1 MNEQTKIK
9 HLYWRAGFGMK
20 LTDYI
25 NNYSFTKVLDNLFRP
40 QKNITPIRVLD
51 ESAPQLK
58 DLMAM
63 SRDERREFRKISR
76 QKVKTLNV
84 SWLKEMVNSRDQ
96 LREKMAFFWHGH
108 FACRTHNAFHAQQ
121 YIHTLRK
128 YALGKFE
135 DLVLAIAKEPA
146 MLQFLNNQQNRK
158 RKPNENF
165 ARELMELF
173 TIGRGNYTETDIKES
188 ARAFTGWGFNGTEFV
203 FRERVHDFD
212 EKQFMGQKGN
222 FNGEDI
228 IRVILENPKT
238 AYFITKKIY
247 RFFVNPKVDE
257 TRVQNLSKFFY
268 DSKYDI
274 EQLMRKIFQADWF
287 YAQENIG
294 ARIKSPIE
302 LIAGL
307 QRQLNMRFLT
317 EEAPLFI
324 QKLLGQLLLFPPNVA
339 GWAGGRSWIDSSTLL
354 SRLKLPEALFNAA
367 EIGISTKTDGD
378 VQVKDLVK
386 RKLRRFQAEFD
397 WSAMNK
403 QFRGIT
409 NNKFLFDQISEFLLV
424 TQTPDMSEYAQ
435 SLIKKGSDIEPFKLI
450 CVLQCSLPEYQLC

>member
-20 LTDYI
+20 LTDNI
-25 NNYSFTKVLDNLFRP
+25 SDNSLSKVLDNLFRP
-40 QKNITPIRVLD
+40 QKNIIPIKVLD

-63 SRDERREFRKISR
+63 TPDKRRELRKISR

-84 SWLKEMVNSRDQ
+84 SWLKEMVNSKDQ

-108 FACRTHNAFHAQQ
+108 FACRTHNAYHAQQ

-188 ARAFTGWGFNGTEFV
+188 ARAFTGWGFNGAEFV

-212 EKQFMGQKGN
+212 QKQFMGQKGD

-228 IRVILENPKT
+228 IRIILENPKT
-238 AYFITKKIY
+238 AYFITEKIY

-257 TRVQNLSKFFY
+257 TKVQSLSKFFY

-274 EQLMRKIFQADWF
+274 ERLMQKIFQADWF

-294 ARIKSPIE
+294 VRIKSPIE

-317 EEAPLFI
+317 QEAPLFL

-339 GWAGGRSWIDSSTLL
+339 GWPGGRSWIDSSTLL

-386 RKLRRFQAEFD
+386 KKLKRFQAEFD
-397 WSAMNK
+397 WNIMNEK
-403 QFRGIT
+403 FKEFAD
-409 NNKFLFDQISEFLLV
+409 NKALFDQISEFLLV
-424 TQTPDMSEYAQ
+424 TQKPDMLGYAQ
-435 SLIKKGSDIEPFKLI
+435 SLIKESSDIEPFKLVCI
-450 CVLQCSLPEYQLC
+450 LQCSLPEYQLC